1 MILASGIIITFF
13 ASAGPAGEPLRFVFI
28 TCCRDEAFFDPVKKG
43 MAEAARAM
51 NVRCEFTGTEGVDLK
66 TQADMVRKAVADRYD
81 GIALNIIDPEAFGR
95 VIAEAR
101 EKGVPVV
108 AFNTDAAS
116 PQERSAEG
124 RRPAKNRLSAVC
136 QNYPLAGRALGLK
149 ALEFIPPG
157 SKVLITQHDHG
168 IASLDDRLRGIQE
181 ILRPKGITWRVLCS
195 TNEPRKAVDLI
206 ARELKVHRDIHF
218 VLGTGLTDTEAA
230 GRAIERHF
238 PGQGHAS
245 AGFDLSPEIL
255 RLLRAGVIRFTIDQQ
270 PYIQGFFPV
279 VQLTLYCRFGIQP
292 SNIDAGAGI
301 ITGKDVDRVME
312 LSKQHYR

>member
-1 MILASGIIITFF
+1 MRKQYFMILASGIIITFF

-124 RRPAKNRLSAVC
+124 RRPAKNRLSAV
-136 QNYPLAGRALGLK
+136 
-149 ALEFIPPG
+149 
-157 SKVLITQHDHG
+157 
-168 IASLDDRLRGIQE
+168 
-181 ILRPKGITWRVLCS
+181 
-195 TNEPRKAVDLI
+195 
-206 ARELKVHRDIHF
+206 
-218 VLGTGLTDTEAA
+218 
-230 GRAIERHF
+230 
-238 PGQGHAS
+238 
-245 AGFDLSPEIL
+245 
-255 RLLRAGVIRFTIDQQ
+255 
-270 PYIQGFFPV
+270 
-279 VQLTLYCRFGIQP
+279 
-292 SNIDAGAGI
+292 
-301 ITGKDVDRVME
+301 
-312 LSKQHYR
+312 